1 MSASISVEDM
11 SHGRF
16 GWLGDDTTD
25 PSASM
30 FDQANATPDQT
41 VCADGQTPDIHGVCC
56 PIAQLNSDG
65 TCAATGQQGSANINP
80 NAPAASAPASA
91 PASSSSSGSGINWAS
106 IFGGAATAV
115 KTLTSGGGP
124 SPAPGVKAAPK
135 AAAAATTSWGKYALI
150 AGGVLAFGVTGVLVV
165 RKASRNKAKPLA
177 KHLGMFD
184 GRRRSR
190 RRRRRSA

>member
-16 GWLGDDTTD
+16 GWLGDDSD

-30 FDQANATPDQT
+30 FDQANAPPDQT

-80 NAPAASAPASA
+80 NAPAASAPASS

-150 AGGVLAFGVTGVLVV
+150 AGGIAAFGVTGLLVV
-165 RKASRNKAKPLA
+165 RKVRRKKTLS

-190 RRRRRSA
+190 RRRRSA